1 METTLLQAK
10 EIKKYF
16 PLFKGVILS
25 RLKGLVKAV
34 DGVSFSIGR
43 GETFGLVG
51 ESGCGKST
59 TAKLILM
66 LEDITSGRITFND
79 KDIGEL
85 SGSDLKSY
93 RSKVQAVFQNPY
105 GSLSPRMRVG
115 DIIAE
120 PVVVNDNLPRNQ
132 IKEKVA
138 DILEIVGLGGGKGT
152 LYPHEFSGG
161 QRQRIAIARALIVNP
176 SLIVLDEP
184 VSALDVSIRAQ
195 IINLLMEIQE
205 QFGIAYLLIAHDLAV
220 VKHMSHQIGVMYV
233 GKLVE
238 MAESEELYKNP
249 MHPYTRALYS
259 AALPSHPDDQREE
272 IILPGEVP
280 SPVNPPSGCRFHPR
294 CSQAKPICRLETPNL
309 IDVGGHH
316 YIACHFP

>member
-1 METTLLQAK
+1 METALLQAK

-138 DILEIVGLGGGKGT
+138 DILEIVGLGGGKGN

-294 CSQAKPICRLETPNL
+294 CSQAKPICRMETPSL

-316 YIACHFP
+316 HIACHFP